1 MDLTIALEHRFHQ
14 TPDGASWTATS
25 LSRASWARY
34 LTTFGRVR
42 LLARVEPVARP
53 GPSWLRVDSDRVQVS
68 ALPYFVGPGEYA
80 RCWLRVERAA
90 RAALAAHP
98 RDAVILRVP
107 GTIGAIAARALRA
120 AGRPFGLE
128 VVGDPWD
135 VFAPR
140 ASDHPL
146 RAAIRWLATRQL
158 RRLCLASAASLYV
171 TSGALQR
178 RYPAAPGVP
187 SFAASDVELGDE
199 AFVAAP
205 RPSDAPAGP
214 PFRIVHVGTLAALYK
229 APDLLIRSVGRC
241 ARDGLDVQLVILGD
255 GRHRGELTALARALG
270 IAERV
275 VFAGHQ
281 PSGEAVRRELDR
293 AHLFVLPS
301 RQEGMPRA
309 MIEAMARGLPCL
321 GTRVGGIPELLPD
334 TALVEPDEAALARRI
349 RDVAADPALR
359 AELSRQNLVAAE
371 AFRERVLQP
380 FRERFHRQL
389 AALTAAAQ
397 AGATPSTAERDARVA
412 RA

>member
-42 LLARVEPVARP
+42 LLARVEPVPRP
-53 GPSWLRVDSDRVQVS
+53 VASWLRVDSDRVQVA

-107 GTIGAIAARALRA
+107 GTIGTIAARALRSA
-120 AGRPFGLE
+120 RRPFGLE

-140 ASDHPL
+140 ASDHLL
-146 RAAIRWLATRQL
+146 RAAFRRIATRQL
-158 RRLCLASAASLYV
+158 RRLCLASGANLYV

-178 RYPAAPGVP
+178 RYPPAPGAP

-199 AFVAAP
+199 AFIAAP
-205 RPSDAPAGP
+205 RPPDAPAGP

-255 GRHRGELTALARALG
+255 GRYRGELTALARTVG

-275 VFAGHQ
+275 LFAGHM

-334 TALVEPDEAALARRI
+334 AALVEPDELALARRI
-349 RDVAADPALR
+349 QDVAADPALR
-359 AELSRQNLVAAE
+359 GELSRQNLAAAD
-371 AFRERVLQP
+371 AFRERTLQP
-380 FRERFHRQL
+380 IRERFHRHLATL
-389 AALTAAAQ
+389 AAVQVGAAPS
-397 AGATPSTAERDARVA
+397 ATGQDARVA
-412 RA
+412 RV